1 MKTQERIIWSGLI
14 VAALAAA
21 YFMPAAVLD
30 ADLCLFRRI
39 TSLEC
44 PFCGMTRSVHLA
56 VHGEISAAA
65 AHNPMGVALVI
76 ALAAALPFIWRGGIG
91 GAAARFGAAFLA
103 GGLLAGWFLKL
114 IFA

>member
-1 MKTQERIIWSGLI
+1 MKTQDRIIWCGLI

-44 PFCGMTRSVHLA
+44 PFCGMTRS
-56 VHGEISAAA
+56 
-65 AHNPMGVALVI
+65 
-76 ALAAALPFIWRGGIG
+76 
-91 GAAARFGAAFLA
+91 
-103 GGLLAGWFLKL
+103 
-114 IFA
+114 